1 MNKNFFKALV
11 ASKNDLE
18 TLKAN
23 SVDQSVIAAVEKQI
37 AQIERKLSR
46 YTLPDE
52 FKVRAEVNGQVG
64 IYSIY
69 TTEIQ
74 RDLDMNRVSEFY
86 SLFKNGHYESAFPI
100 LTITVAKANE
110 LGLRLYDFYGNDIT
124 DTADENALVIIEGQ
138 HRGVASAL
146 LYSEG
151 SGFCLMNICNK
162 PLITDLAQ
170 YLSTIN
176 GKEISTYSDGDRIDI
191 LASRDSDSDDLIVA
205 INNAQNDG
213 FNLSTIER
221 AYCNGSTIPKDK
233 YNKAFVSG
241 DTLTSMLTERE
252 SEKIDLSRGQRI
264 LQGFINV
271 GYDTK
276 KVSRYW
282 VEGFYSYAAA
292 HSEER
297 AFQALSALTN
307 EMITT
312 KITSGT
318 DFIALLNTAYSNSIG

>member
-1 MNKNFFKALV
+1 MKNIL
-11 ASKNDLE
+11 
-18 TLKAN
+18 
-23 SVDQSVIAAVEKQI
+23 VIAPTYCKMRCANG
-37 AQIERKLSR
+37 QIERH
-46 YTLPDE
+46 
-52 FKVRAEVNGQVG
+52 F
-64 IYSIY
+64 
-69 TTEIQ
+69 
-74 RDLDMNRVSEFY
+74 
-86 SLFKNGHYESAFPI
+86 FP
-100 LTITVAKANE
+100 N
-110 LGLRLYDFYGNDIT
+110 
-124 DTADENALVIIEGQ
+124 
-138 HRGVASAL
+138 
-146 LYSEG
+146 
-151 SGFCLMNICNK
+151 
-162 PLITDLAQ
+162 
-170 YLSTIN
+170 
-176 GKEISTYSDGDRIDI
+176 
-191 LASRDSDSDDLIVA
+191 
-205 INNAQNDG
+205 
-213 FNLSTIER
+213 
-221 AYCNGSTIPKDK
+221 IPKDK

-318 DFIALLNTAYSNSIG
+318 DFIALLNMANSNSIA